1 MMVTERMWLR
11 PWSFNEIQDLAM
23 QCFYLT
29 AIVSTKIDLLTMKR
43 SQGENVHL
51 QKQYDKKT

>member
-29 AIVSTKIDLLTMKR
+29 AIVSTKIVPSDNEAESR
-43 SQGENVHL
+43 RERPSS
-51 QKQYDKKT
+51 DKKT